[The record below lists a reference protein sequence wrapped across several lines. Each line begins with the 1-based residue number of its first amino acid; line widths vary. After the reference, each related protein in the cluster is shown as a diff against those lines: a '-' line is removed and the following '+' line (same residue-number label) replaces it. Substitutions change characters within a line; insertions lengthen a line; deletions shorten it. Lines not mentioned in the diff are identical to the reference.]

1 MREATDVVNGRQYR
15 VQRLVGYRL
24 IPLQAGSRSLPQVS
38 MVIELSS
45 VRRRRGGI
53 FGGQELVPWGEVKA
67 ESGPFS
73 LAVRA
78 LPEQGRPKGFNRTSV
93 GATSLSAK
101 LSQRRIRADSGVD
114 LTIETKTTG
123 LLENFAPIEVINLD
137 DFEVYPGQTRT
148 VSSPDSSGRSSR
160 NSNFRAPISKRI
172 QTFLLRPKKTG
183 RLKVPSIS
191 LNYFDPNT
199 ESYRTAKTIPLSVRV
214 TGQLPDRRK
223 KTKTTEASSSSTAKL
238 EFRPLSQRDDVIRS
252 ETWLDSMALFYAFFL
267 GFPLMVLLWLLVES
281 RRRTHE
287 RTSGHRSAAKA
298 FRVAKA
304 ATNDL
309 SRATH
314 LGVRERAKTAKTI
327 MLAYLNTRT
336 QSQLGGLAYDD
347 LAIEL
352 GRLGV
357 SKIVTSRLVELMET
371 FDYEHFSGMV
381 SGAHFEP
388 QLDELIALL
397 EKLEGELG

>member
-1 MREATDVVNGRQYR
+1 
-15 VQRLVGYRL
+15 
-24 IPLQAGSRSLPQVS
+24 
-38 MVIELSS
+38 
-45 VRRRRGGI
+45 
-53 FGGQELVPWGEVKA
+53 
-67 ESGPFS
+67 
-73 LAVRA
+73 
-78 LPEQGRPKGFNRTSV
+78 
-93 GATSLSAK
+93 
-101 LSQRRIRADSGVD
+101 
-114 LTIETKTTG
+114 
-123 LLENFAPIEVINLD
+123 
-137 DFEVYPGQTRT
+137 
-148 VSSPDSSGRSSR
+148 
-160 NSNFRAPISKRI
+160 
-172 QTFLLRPKKTG
+172 
-183 RLKVPSIS
+183 
-191 LNYFDPNT
+191 
-199 ESYRTAKTIPLSVRV
+199 
-214 TGQLPDRRK
+214 
-223 KTKTTEASSSSTAKL
+223 
-238 EFRPLSQRDDVIRS
+238 
-252 ETWLDSMALFYAFFL
+252 
-267 GFPLMVLLWLLVES
+267 MVLLWLLVES